1 LIDRR
6 FRRTHIGRGAIGVQF
21 FGASLGTIRRARVTG
36 GRRPGLFVTILAGR
50 TCLGS
55 PLQPRWRLRSPPT
68 FSQPARQRADQSSRC
83 PDRAREAVDFL
94 PENACLAAQNVS
106 GLPGI
111 GQSRSGRRAA
121 FSAVPV
127 TLLAGSPICPPAVA
141 TVSATPRAS
150 LWKRS
155 ARPSS
160 E

>member
-55 PLQPRWRLRSPPT
+55 PLQPRCASGCRRRSPNPQG
-68 FSQPARQRADQSSRC
+68 SALISPHAARIVRG
-83 PDRAREAVDFL
+83 AVDFL

-111 GQSRSGRRAA
+111 GQSRSGLPRSA
-121 FSAVPV
+121 FCGSGD
-127 TLLAGSPICPPAVA
+127 LAGGVA
-141 TVSATPRAS
+141 YLSAGRRHSLCDTPYLS
-150 LWKRS
+150 KRS